1 MSMGQETKIRA
12 RDNDKLALKVTKG
25 HFSSDRFHINYYID
39 MTTLKMRQEEAEQ
52 VAKSMVKRYV
62 NRVDLSGLI
71 GVGAEELKHYSKAF
85 ASKTP
90 IDTII
95 CMDGCEVIGAYVAK
109 ELSELGVTTTN
120 IHKTTYIVTPEF
132 DSAGQMVVRDN
143 IKHMLKDKHV
153 LVVLA
158 TAMSGRTIL
167 KSIPTPA
174 FWKASPLSSP
184 HSMRSTDIRLTRYSI
199 LPIFPTSVS
208 PSRRTVRIV
217 RTESS
222 WMRL

>member
-158 TAMSGRTIL
+158 TAMS
-167 KSIPTPA
+167 

-184 HSMRSTDIRLTRYSI
+184 QSMRSTDIRLMRYSI